1 MKINITA
8 ILLSILYFIF
18 LHSACAQVMGWN
30 WLNGIG
36 SSGEDISTSFT
47 TDASNNIYITGYS
60 NSPSLAFG
68 TQSIMNPDGYAMFV
82 AKYDPKGN
90 TVWVRNSVG
99 EFYEGALSIAADASG
114 NVFVGGIFES
124 NSISFDT
131 IILFNHD
138 LSRASSDSYLV
149 KYDSSGNVKWARSS
163 EGTDWDV
170 PVSIANDHEG
180 NNSVRK
186 II

>member
-1 MKINITA
+1 
-8 ILLSILYFIF
+8 
-18 LHSACAQVMGWN
+18 
-30 WLNGIG
+30 
-36 SSGEDISTSFT
+36 
-47 TDASNNIYITGYS
+47 
-60 NSPSLAFG
+60 
-68 TQSIMNPDGYAMFV
+68 MNPDGYDMSV

-90 TVWVRNSVG
+90 AVWVRNSVG

-138 LSRASSDSYLV
+138 FSRASYDSYLV
-149 KYDSSGNVKWARSS
+149 KYDSSGNVKWARSN